1 MALFFCVTIYMKNLI
16 SWGKDNVLS
25 LAQTIMLFI
34 TSIVLA
40 VLLHNQ
46 LDTTK
51 VHQMNDELIQEVRTL
66 DNDTNNIM
74 IKMIEQRGQ
83 MTQMSDTIREANDV
97 IESLVYRLQ
106 QMQGELNKAQGR
118 SES

>member
-1 MALFFCVTIYMKNLI
+1 MKNLI
-16 SWGKDNVLS
+16 SWAKQNILS
-25 LAQTIMLFI
+25 LAQTVMLFF

-46 LDTTK
+46 LETSK

-83 MTQMSDTIREANDV
+83 ITQMGETITEAND
-97 IESLVYRLQ
+97 IIQNLVYRLQ
-106 QMQGELNKAQGR
+106 QMQEELNKAKGR

>member
-1 MALFFCVTIYMKNLI
+1 
-16 SWGKDNVLS
+16 
-25 LAQTIMLFI
+25 MLFI

-83 MTQMSDTIREANDV
+83 MTQMSDV